1 MANFTDEEME
11 LIAYYDKGKRKQD
24 LIWSLKDMRKL
35 LDQQETRLRRLSAV
49 VLTKLETMGEDEYR
63 QLNLLPYIDH
73 LKEADV
79 V

>member
-1 MANFTDEEME
+1 MARFTDEEME

-24 LIWSLKDMRKL
+24 LICTLKDMRKL
-35 LDQQETRLRRLSAV
+35 LDRQETRLRRLSAV

-73 LKEADV
+73 LKEADIV
-79 V
+79 